1 MSHDED
7 GEDVV
12 HLQRLLRYEGE
23 DTSPTRTRELDGWYA
38 YPVAAEVF
46 AVVAVGTYRLI
57 HENYAYA
64 HILEGAFLPV
74 ILEQLAR
81 ENGVFFSDRTKPCV
95 DISGAGRLRM
105 RDEKSQKETEQCM
118 IHFLGITM
126 STSSFAMYTFSSAVL
141 VQALT
146 LVCFS
151 SFADYG
157 T

>member
-1 MSHDED
+1 M
-7 GEDVV
+7 
-12 HLQRLLRYEGE
+12 
-23 DTSPTRTRELDGWYA
+23 
-38 YPVAAEVF
+38 
-46 AVVAVGTYRLI
+46 
-57 HENYAYA
+57 
-64 HILEGAFLPV
+64 

-126 STSSFAMYTFSSAVL
+126 STGSFAMYTFSSAVL